1 MEFSLSTDEWEQNL
15 YQDTDIDTDTDTDTD
30 DDDDDDDAKM
40 TDTRVMTSNETKSL
54 S

>member
-15 YQDTDIDTDTDTDTD
+15 YQDT